1 MKTLFRRIAFACVM
15 VALTL
20 TFAASAQEPVT
31 LDLWIFEGEGEF
43 LPAVVEAFQA
53 EHPHIT
59 VQFTDI
65 PESEYVTKIDT
76 ALLAGEVPDL
86 GYIYERRWMASGA
99 FLPLDDTFA
108 AQNINLEDFN
118 LGALSGCTFEDQ
130 VYCLGTYTGAVLLF
144 YNKDM
149 LDAAGIP
156 YPSPS
161 EPMTID
167 EYAAMAATLSIP
179 NDDLSQRI
187 WGSNI
192 SPTYWWMD
200 ARNFFSEDGRVAM
213 DYFND
218 EATTHTHQVIADM
231 IAQGSAIS
239 ASDAAQFTGVDLI
252 STGQL
257 ATAIIDNVIAIAQL
271 ETAGVRW
278 GAAVVPV
285 EKAGDAP
292 WVAVW
297 SDGLGV
303 FSGSNTPDEAKLFA
317 TFLGTTG
324 NQLRLDITGDLP
336 LNLTLA
342 DDWAGDHEGRQE
354 VLAAVQQARPA
365 LFIPDF
371 WGVLDPINEAFD
383 GLMMIDGFPAQ
394 DAFDEMAPTVQENLD
409 DAWETWDQIQS
420 AQ

>member
-1 MKTLFRRIAFACVM
+1 MQNKIRWVFLL
-15 VALTL
+15 VAILSL
-20 TFAASAQEPVT
+20 SFSAVAAQEPVV

-43 LPAVVEAFQA
+43 LPTVIEAFQA
-53 EHPHIT
+53 EHPNIT
-59 VQFTDI
+59 VQLTDI

-86 GYIYERRWMASGA
+86 AYIYERRWMEAGM
-99 FLPLDDTFA
+99 FLPLDDAIA
-108 AQNINLEDFN
+108 AQNINMDDYN
-118 LGALSGCTFEDQ
+118 LGALYGCMHEGH
-130 VYCLGTYTGAVLLF
+130 VYCIGTYTGAVLMF

-156 YPSPS
+156 YPSPT

-167 EYAAMAATLSIP
+167 EYAELAAKLSVP
-179 NDDLSQRI
+179 NADLSQRI

-200 ARNFFSEDGRVAM
+200 ARNFFSEDGRVAEG
-213 DYFND
+213 YFND

-231 IAQGSAIS
+231 MAQGSAIS
-239 ASDAAQFTGVDLI
+239 ASESAQFTGVDLI

-257 ATAIIDNVIAIAQL
+257 ATAIIDNVVAIAQL

-278 GAAVVPV
+278 GATVVPV
-285 EKAGDAP
+285 EKEGDAP

-303 FSGSNTPDEAKLFA
+303 FTGSNTPEEATLFA
-317 TFLGTTG
+317 LFLGTKG
-324 NQLRLDITGDLP
+324 NEMRLQITGDLP
-336 LNLTLA
+336 LNLTQA
-342 DDWAGDHEGRQE
+342 EAWAGDHEGRQE
-354 VLAAVQQARPA
+354 ALAAVQMARPP

-371 WGVLDPINEAFD
+371 WGVMDPINEAFD
-383 GLMMIDGFPAQ
+383 GLMLLDGLSAQ
-394 DAFDEMAPTVQENLD
+394 EAFDEMAPIVQENLD
-409 DAWETWDQIQS
+409 EAWATWDQI
-420 AQ
+420 AD